1 MITIILVPPE
11 PIIKNDTFTA
21 PDPNNATI
29 IITLTVS
36 FCTSTIESCLSYC
49 IMLIIQV

>member
-21 PDPNNATI
+21 SDPNNATI
-29 IITLTVS
+29 IVTLTVS
-36 FCTSTIESCLSYC
+36 YYTNT
-49 IMLIIQV
+49 V